1 MICIPFASLLRSP
14 LLFPLLNHSQLTG
27 QTNGWRERCNE
38 GGGEGE
44 REEVLWLRRTD
55 CGIAAAANCL
65 GISLS
70 HYSQQQCKALFS
82 LPPTLLPSFSLSL
95 SASTPPPSHVP
106 FALLPFAAASINFM
120 ENAFLLKNIFCYF
133 AVE

>member
-27 QTNGWRERCNE
+27 QTSGWRERCNE
-38 GGGEGE
+38 GGGGE
-44 REEVLWLRRTD
+44 RGEVLWLRRTD

-82 LPPTLLPSFSLSL
+82 LSYTHCFPLSLSL
-95 SASTPPPSHVP
+95 CLSLPPPSHVL